1 MNCAICNV
9 EMKEHESNNPAPLLM
24 DENDRVC
31 RECNYFVTASRI
43 QLRVYGPLEAAML
56 GDIFADI
63 MKMAFAL
70 KEANEQ
76 HIKMYKISRRIIQEE
91 EE

>member
-1 MNCAICNV
+1 MNCAICNI

-31 RECNYFVTASRI
+31 RECNYFVTASRLH
-43 QLRVYGPLEAAML
+43 LRSFSPLETAML

-63 MKMAFAL
+63 LKTAFAL
-70 KEANEQ
+70 KEANKQ
-76 HIKMYKISRRIIQEE
+76 HIKQWMLQEE

>member
-9 EMKEHESNNPAPLLM
+9 EMKEHEHYNPVPLLM
-24 DENDRVC
+24 KEEDRVC

-70 KEANEQ
+70 KKANEQ
-76 HIKMYKISRRIIQEE
+76 HIKMLQEE
-91 EE
+91 GE